1 MHALCVSMMVHVHS
15 IEYRYGGLL
24 TYALEF
30 GLKLGH
36 VVALGD
42 SEVVIGEVRLVDTI
56 GGSCGANS

>member
-1 MHALCVSMMVHVHS
+1 MHG
-15 IEYRYGGLL
+15 IEYRYNGLL
-24 TYALEF
+24 TYALQF

-36 VVALGD
+36 MVALGD